1 MPDMQ
6 IDAPP
11 PAAPPAALP
20 MTKRTK
26 APAWAAG
33 AVIIAALAAAVV
45 WLGAR
50 AALDRVVD
58 NARADMAGRGV
69 AVSLPTTGG
78 PTDGFPLT
86 AVRRFAGVEIAAPDG
101 KLTAAQA
108 EIAYEVLRP
117 EQATLT
123 LRDAALDLPDGRRG
137 TAATVRLTVDLAQRP
152 LGGGGSLPRA
162 GEARLGA
169 AVWNG
174 RRAGEATAGWRF
186 PDVAAKEHTQPGLL
200 LTFNATDVVFDAAG
214 VLPPTA
220 KETRGTFSAALTV
233 MGPPPALTPA
243 ALEAWRTDGGVVEL
257 TALRGDFPPLAA
269 EGDFT
274 FALDRDLQL
283 VGAGGLRLTGVE
295 AALDL
300 AAKQPDS
307 PFKPKEI
314 KQARQIALMLTRPD
328 PQGGAGHV
336 ALPLSIQDR
345 RLFVGPFQ
353 VLKLPPLV
361 W

>member
-6 IDAPP
+6 TDAPP
-11 PAAPPAALP
+11 PTAPSPPAQKKAL
-20 MTKRTK
+20 KRT
-26 APAWAAG
+26 
-33 AVIIAALAAAVV
+33 AVAIIAAALAAAVV
-45 WLGAR
+45 WLSAR

-69 AVSLPTTGG
+69 ALSLPATGG
-78 PTDGFPLT
+78 PLDGFPLA
-86 AVRRFAGVEIAAPDG
+86 AVRRFAGVEIAAPGG
-101 KLTAAQA
+101 KLTAAQV
-108 EIAYEVLRP
+108 EVAYEVLRP
-117 EQATLT
+117 QQATLT
-123 LRDAALDLPDGRRG
+123 LRDAAFDLPDGRRG
-137 TAATVRLTVDLAQRP
+137 TAARVHLVVDLTQRP
-152 LGGGGSLPRA
+152 LGGGGALPRA
-162 GEARLGA
+162 GEARLSE
-169 AVWNG
+169 AVLNNW
-174 RRAGEATAGWRF
+174 RAGEATAGWRF
-186 PDVAAKEHTQPGLL
+186 PDVAAHEHTQPGLL
-200 LTFNATDVVFDAAG
+200 LTFDATGVVFDATG
-214 VLPPTA
+214 VLPPAT
-220 KETRGTFSAALTV
+220 KETQGKFSAALTV
-233 MGPPPALTPA
+233 MGAPPALTPA

-257 TALRGDFPPLAA
+257 TALRGDFPPLTA

-274 FALDRDLQL
+274 LALDRDLQL

-314 KQARQIALMLTRPD
+314 KQARQIAVMLSQPD
-328 PQGGAGHV
+328 PQGGATKV

-353 VLKLPPLV
+353 MLKLPPLV

>member
-11 PAAPPAALP
+11 PTLPPAPPHR
-20 MTKRTK
+20 TKRTK
-26 APAWAAG
+26 ATAWT
-33 AVIIAALAAAVV
+33 AVAIIAASLAAAVV

-69 AVSLPTTGG
+69 ALSLPATGG
-78 PTDGFPLT
+78 PLDGFPLA
-86 AVRRFAGVEIAAPDG
+86 AVRRFAGVEIAGPDG

-108 EIAYEVLRP
+108 EVAYEVLRP
-117 EQATLT
+117 QQATLT

-137 TAATVRLTVDLAQRP
+137 TAATVRLSIDLTQRP

-162 GEARLGA
+162 GEARLSE
-169 AVWNG
+169 AVLNNW
-174 RRAGEATAGWRF
+174 RAGEATAGWRF
-186 PDVAAKEHTQPGLL
+186 PDVAAHEHTQPGLL
-200 LTFNATDVVFDAAG
+200 LSFDATGVVFDATG
-214 VLPPTA
+214 VVAPAT
-220 KETRGTFSAALTV
+220 KETQGKFSAALTV
-233 MGPPPALTPA
+233 MGAPPALTPA

-257 TALRGDFPPLAA
+257 TSLRGDFPPLAA

-274 FALDRDLQL
+274 LALDRDLQL

-314 KQARQIALMLTRPD
+314 KQARQIAVMLTQPD

-353 VLKLPPLV
+353 LLKLPPLV